1 VRNSWVRGYGLRYPA
16 GVGVSIV
23 KSLKGTVAHCDI
35 SGGYYN
41 GIIFGGTKD
50 AGAYSRYELNR
61 VHGNGH
67 EADDGICDFGGI
79 HGSNAGSLQ
88 PIWITSNIFHN
99 ITAFEN
105 GGIGIYLDV
114 SSTGVQVERNLVY
127 DVTASALN
135 WNVNPGVPALPF
147 PYPAGAEPTR
157 ILNNVFIANRDN
169 EFGKTKAL
177 TGHGNT
183 NSALKWSGYVP
194 CVFERNV
201 IVVDST
207 RAPSRDGF
215 YGGMPCALSDLPPPQ
230 SPHCTSDLADNMW
243 GATLKNNVYFNVTW
257 MSGMYMS
264 STFPGGCADTALGE
278 CTKSGRGRNPFSR
291 GGCSCRSLKQWQA
304 AGADNGSIHTD
315 PGLQGALKLVTSAA
329 ALSLGIEPLHELAMA
344 GPDWDL
350 TP

>member
-135 WNVNPGVPALPF
+135 WNVNPGGALF
-147 PYPAGAEPTR
+147 
-157 ILNNVFIANRDN
+157 
-169 EFGKTKAL
+169 
-177 TGHGNT
+177 
-183 NSALKWSGYVP
+183 S
-194 CVFERNV
+194 
-201 IVVDST
+201 
-207 RAPSRDGF
+207 
-215 YGGMPCALSDLPPPQ
+215 
-230 SPHCTSDLADNMW
+230 
-243 GATLKNNVYFNVTW
+243 YFNESPW
-257 MSGMYMS
+257 HA
-264 STFPGGCADTALGE
+264 FP
-278 CTKSGRGRNPFSR
+278 
-291 GGCSCRSLKQWQA
+291 
-304 AGADNGSIHTD
+304 
-315 PGLQGALKLVTSAA
+315 
-329 ALSLGIEPLHELAMA
+329 
-344 GPDWDL
+344 
-350 TP
+350 